1 MSMSLN
7 SSTLVF
13 TYVYS
18 CGALT
23 LPYNCKHAKHSH
35 TLTHAT
41 HCCSQALADFSFVN
55 VVVVVVVAA
64 ACASSAAT
72 ALEPSANCDY
82 LTQHIEKSGG
92 CVDCDCDC
100 YCDVAAKFE
109 FIFESKKSHKVIS
122 KKILTLT
129 SQ

>member
-13 TYVYS
+13 TYS

-23 LPYNCKHAKHSH
+23 LPYNGKHAKHSH
-35 TLTHAT
+35 SLTHAT

-64 ACASSAAT
+64 ARASSAAT
-72 ALEPSANCDY
+72 AL
-82 LTQHIEKSGG
+82 
-92 CVDCDCDC
+92 
-100 YCDVAAKFE
+100 
-109 FIFESKKSHKVIS
+109 
-122 KKILTLT
+122 
-129 SQ
+129 